1 MLETLVTQL
10 TDPFR
15 IGLIFFMF
23 LTALRT
29 RETVGLVMPL
39 VLGVVFVAVLLPM
52 TTGANSALVREAHWS
67 AIGFGLV
74 ANAIILGMIF
84 AGWAI
89 WNKQRG

>member
-10 TDPFR
+10 IDPFR

-29 RETVGLVMPL
+29 RETVGLIGPL

-52 TTGANSALVREAHWS
+52 TTGANTALVREAPLW
-67 AIGFGLV
+67 AIGLGLV
-74 ANAIILGMIF
+74 ANAIILGMVV
-84 AGWAI
+84 AGWTI
-89 WNKQRG
+89 WIKRRG

>member
-1 MLETLVTQL
+1 VLEILTAQL

-29 RETVGLVMPL
+29 RATVGLAIPL
-39 VLGVVFVAVLLPM
+39 LLGVLFVAVLLPM
-52 TTGANSALVREAHWS
+52 TTGANTAIVRDAPIR
-67 AIGFGLV
+67 AIGFGIFS
-74 ANAIILGMIF
+74 NAIILGTIV

>member
-29 RETVGLVMPL
+29 REAVGLAIPL

-52 TTGANSALVREAHWS
+52 TTGANTALVRDAPWR

-74 ANAIILGMIF
+74 ANAIILGMVV
-84 AGWAI
+84 AGWTI
-89 WNKQRG
+89 WIKRRG

>member
-1 MLETLVTQL
+1 MLEILVTQL

-29 RETVGLVMPL
+29 RDTVGLAIPL

-52 TTGANSALVREAHWS
+52 TTGANTALVREAPLW
-67 AIGFGLV
+67 AIGFGV
-74 ANAIILGMIF
+74 VSNAIILGTIV

-89 WNKQRG
+89 WIKQRG

>member
-1 MLETLVTQL
+1 MSETLVSQL

-15 IGLIFFMF
+15 VGLIFFMF

-29 RETVGLVMPL
+29 RDTVGLAVPL

-52 TTGANSALVREAHWS
+52 TTGANTALGRDAPMW
-67 AIGFGLV
+67 AIGFGIFS
-74 ANAIILGMIF
+74 NAIILGTVA

-89 WNKQRG
+89 WIKQRG

>member
-1 MLETLVTQL
+1 MLETLVSQL

-29 RETVGLVMPL
+29 REAVGLVIPL

-52 TTGANSALVREAHWS
+52 TTGANSALVRESPWW

-74 ANAIILGMIF
+74 ANAIILGVIF
-84 AGWAI
+84 AGWTI

>member
-29 RETVGLVMPL
+29 RHTLGLVMPL
-39 VLGVVFVAVLLPM
+39 ALGVVFVAVLIPM
-52 TTGANSALVREAHWS
+52 TTGANTALVRDALWW
-67 AIGFGLV
+67 AIGFGIV
-74 ANAIILGMIF
+74 SNAIVLGTII
-84 AGWAI
+84 AGWTI
-89 WNKQRG
+89 WIKQRG

>member
-1 MLETLVTQL
+1 MLDTLVSQL

-29 RETVGLVMPL
+29 RDTVGFAMPL

-52 TTGANSALVREAHWS
+52 TTGANTALGRDVPIR
-67 AIGFGLV
+67 AIGFGIFS
-74 ANAIILGMIF
+74 NAIILGTIA
-84 AGWAI
+84 AGWTI
-89 WNKQRG
+89 WIKQRG